1 MSLCDNYNVIDYDE
15 EEEKKYEAIVV
26 RYVIFKSIA
35 NQIQATFVCTRK
47 V

>member
-1 MSLCDNYNVIDYDE
+1 M
-15 EEEKKYEAIVV
+15 KKKKKIYEAIVV